1 MKSIKQLREE
11 YDLITEK
18 EEQEQNK
25 LIALVRAGLFDA
37 KKLPMLKRA
46 MEKTSEKMTS
56 QEKSV
61 LINLLGAL
69 MSEVLS
75 NKQVYRKIKQD
86 VMMKESKDDKK
97 GMVAKDVTNIPAVI
111 VLKRKALR
119 VFPGGQ
125 KVGLY
130 YSQTIDKYVTIPFNE
145 IGIGDVN
152 EEISL
157 EEGLW
162 DKIKGLGKAAA
173 NSMSSSANSSSIS
186 SSSKK
191 SEPKYYDPMA
201 SKLEIKGIGIGSRG
215 DEDSN
220 ISPALRSWERQR
232 YRQSLQM
239 QEDFDYEQRM
249 YDVLGKVRPPLGI
262 LPGYGRRKGT
272 GSINS
277 SKLSTKKY
285 TGTGDTLNSGIRPS
299 GPKRRIVPKRK
310 DPRDIPQRESP
321 KREIPRRD
329 PRDIPQ
335 REAPRRQDPIRRD
348 KPPEKKPEKPEQ
360 KPDARQAKGQ
370 NAQTR
375 PQNRF
380 GGSRFKRLAGAAAG
394 LGILGSLFSGSSEN
408 KKDDEKKYYTP
419 KDSKFKP
426 TIADPKYSETDASVK
441 SLERRLFRKSMMENI
456 ELDGNL
462 FEINSNIAD
471 KCVNVYKSLNENNKK
486 KMIDMMLNEETQNKI
501 IEFVRRY

>member
-25 LIALVRAGLFDA
+25 LTALVRAGLFDA
-37 KKLPMLKRA
+37 KKLPLLKRA
-46 MEKTSEKMTS
+46 MEKTSEKMS
-56 QEKSV
+56 PQEKSV
-61 LINLLGAL
+61 LINLLDAL

-145 IGIGDVN
+145 IGVGDVN

-157 EEGLW
+157 EEGIW
-162 DKIKGLGKAAA
+162 DKIKKLGKAAA
-173 NSMSSSANSSSIS
+173 NSMSSSANSSSS
-186 SSSKK
+186 SSK
-191 SEPKYYDPMA
+191 SEPKYYDPMS
-201 SKLEIKGIGIGSRG
+201 SKLEIKGIGTGSRG

-239 QEDFDYEQRM
+239 QEDAFDYEQRM
-249 YDVLGKVRPPLGI
+249 YDVLGKVSPPLGVP
-262 LPGYGRRKGT
+262 PGYGRRRGAGGT
-272 GSINS
+272 AG
-277 SKLSTKKY
+277 SKLSTKRY
-285 TGTGDTLNSGIRPS
+285 TGTGENLNTVIRPS
-299 GPKRRIVPKRK
+299 GPKRRVVPKRK
-310 DPRDIPQRESP
+310 DPRDV
-321 KREIPRRD
+321 
-329 PRDIPQ
+329 PQ
-335 REAPRRQDPIRRD
+335 REAPRRQDPTRRD
-348 KPPEKKPEKPEQ
+348 KPPERKPEQKPEQ
-360 KPDARQAKGQ
+360 KPDVKQTRGQ
-370 NAQTR
+370 NTQNR
-375 PQNRF
+375 PQSRF
-380 GGSRFKRLAGAAAG
+380 GGSKAKRLTGAALG

-408 KKDDEKKYYTP
+408 KKDDEKKTLP
-419 KDSKFKP
+419 LKDSKLKI

-462 FEINSNIAD
+462 FEINSDIAD
-471 KCVNVYKSLNENNKK
+471 KCVSVYNSLNEANKQ